1 MKKLIVILAMMVGM
15 SYAQAPEVRTYPAS
29 RDGQFVIGTART
41 SPAESHSNGLLVGGA
56 AGTMQNGTVVSLEG
70 YDGAV
75 LLWFLGDT
83 TGASVDAAQQSDSC
97 LSVYMALKNNEIGVW
112 GGLYSETTTNY
123 TLLDTIDRAYINVAG
138 TVAPYMVLADE
149 DAWAHADSVRFMF
162 QIGTSDSLY
171 IKVVMQGF

>member
-1 MKKLIVILAMMVGM
+1 MKKLILTLMLFGL
-15 SYAQAPEVRTYPAS
+15 SYGQAPEVRTYPSS

-41 SPAESHSNGLLVGGA
+41 SPAESHTNGLLVGQA
-56 AGTMQNGTVVSLEG
+56 AGGMQDGTAINIEG

-83 TGASVDAAQQSDSC
+83 TVAAEKSAQQSDSC
-97 LSVYMALKNNEIGVW
+97 LTVYMALWNNEIGVW
-112 GGLYSETTTNY
+112 GGLYSETTTGY
-123 TLLDTIDRAYINVAG
+123 TKLDTVDRAYINTGG

-149 DAWAHADSVRFMF
+149 SSWAHADSVKFMF

-171 IKVVMQGF
+171 MKVVMQGF